1 MAEALTRCKVERF
14 GETCIVRIYTHDYCL
29 HHDIPDGHPER
40 PARLAYLLEHLAN
53 TGFTEDHSLCEAPA
67 ISDEM
72 IACAH
77 DGHLAK
83 RLADM
88 TPELDPVAVDPDTW
102 LSPQSV
108 LAARHAAGAVWQGV
122 CDVVAGEEERVF
134 CAVRPPGHHA
144 ESAAPM
150 GFCLFNSVAI
160 AAINGL
166 SLPGID
172 RVAILDFD
180 VHHGNGTVE
189 ICSAYPDILV
199 CSSFQHPFYPDRYHE
214 VSQSNIVNT
223 PLPEGTSGTE
233 FRRAIAASWWAKI
246 EKHQP
251 DLIIISAGFDGH
263 RDDPLAQW
271 GLVEADYR
279 WITSEIVA
287 LANQFA
293 EGRIVSALEG
303 GYDLD
308 ALAKSALAHLRE
320 LA

>member
-53 TGFTEDHSLCEAPA
+53 TGFTKDHSLCEAPA

-88 TPELDPVAVDPDTW
+88 TPEVDLVAVDPDTW

-150 GFCLFNSVAI
+150 GFCLLNSVAI

-199 CSSFQHPFYPDRYHE
+199 CSSFQHPFYPGRYHE

-233 FRRAIAASWWAKI
+233 FRRAIAASWWAEI